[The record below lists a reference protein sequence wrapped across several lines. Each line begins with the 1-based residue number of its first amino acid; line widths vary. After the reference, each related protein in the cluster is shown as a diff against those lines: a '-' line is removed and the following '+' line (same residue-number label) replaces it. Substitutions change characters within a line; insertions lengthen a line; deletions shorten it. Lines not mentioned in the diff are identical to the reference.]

1 MRVDYRTGRA
11 PHDRCPNRSHA
22 PAITHT
28 IDDRSTIGSQQVAR
42 GGIAVNG
49 SPIHRQLTLC
59 KPAR

>member
-1 MRVDYRTGRA
+1 M
-11 PHDRCPNRSHA
+11 PNRSHA